1 LVPDEKPPVLFIDS
15 IQALAD
21 QTNSDLYVYAGELS
35 LAGYDQVC
43 EVLEAP
49 EATKRENASL
59 FLNTY
64 GGDAHAAYRIARA
77 IGHHYK
83 NKKLTLYVFGDCK
96 SAGTLLA
103 LGFDRIVMGDR
114 GELGPMDVQMASK
127 EELFEYNSG
136 LDMIQAMDFL
146 QRHAKDA
153 FHGFLHDI
161 RVNTRLG
168 TKSAGE
174 MARQLTQGLF
184 SGMYSQLDPVRLGH
198 VQRTMR
204 ITEAY
209 GRRLVRR
216 SRSLRSEKAL
226 QELVYRY
233 PSHDFVIDRRE
244 AREELFADDVIA
256 CPDELE
262 TLVGM
267 VLYTIYPPNLQ
278 ARTLFFSVLD
288 ELNSEDSESKRDE
301 SNAPSSKKTK
311 ATGPRKTTSPSK
323 ERAKMAS

>member
-1 LVPDEKPPVLFIDS
+1 MNEQELREKTLPNLVSNIIDS
-15 IQALAD
+15 LDA
-21 QTNSDLYVYAGELS
+21 DLYLYAGDVLPQ
-35 LAGYDQVC
+35 GYDQVC
-43 EVLEAP
+43 EVFHTAR
-49 EATKRENASL
+49 THRKNAAL

-77 IGHHYK
+77 FGHHYE
-83 NKKLTLYVFGDCK
+83 KLTLYIFGDCK
-96 SAGTLLA
+96 SAGTLLS
-103 LGFDRIVMGDR
+103 LGFNQIVIGDR

-153 FHGFLHDI
+153 FHGFLKDI
-161 RVNTRLG
+161 RINTRLG

-204 ITEAY
+204 ITHAY
-209 GRRLVRR
+209 GSRLINR
-216 SRSLRSEKAL
+216 SNALKSEKAL
-226 QELVYRY
+226 EQLVYRY

-244 AREELFADDVIA
+244 AREALYAQDVVRCPSDQENVLGMLLYAMSPADVGRAIEFIPLHEA
-256 CPDELE
+256 FKKENSSGGDEKPKE
-262 TLVGM
+262 KR
-267 VLYTIYPPNLQ
+267 NQ
-278 ARTLFFSVLD
+278 
-288 ELNSEDSESKRDE
+288 KRD
-301 SNAPSSKKTK
+301 NVSK
-311 ATGPRKTTSPSK
+311 
-323 ERAKMAS
+323 